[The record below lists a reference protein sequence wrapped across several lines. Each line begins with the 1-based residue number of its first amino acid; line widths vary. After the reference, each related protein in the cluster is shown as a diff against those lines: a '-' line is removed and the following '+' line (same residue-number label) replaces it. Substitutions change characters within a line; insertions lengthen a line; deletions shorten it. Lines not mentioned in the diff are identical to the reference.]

1 MDEASPLLLT
11 VEEGLAT
18 LTLNRPRALNALSRR
33 LAAALRD
40 TVRELAA
47 RPDLRVVVLRGAGER
62 AFSTGADLK
71 ERATMTP
78 DEKGAHTGEIAAA
91 AEALTALPV
100 PAIAAVR
107 GYALAGG
114 MELAVACDI
123 RVAAEDA
130 IFGLTEVAIGIFPGA
145 GGPVRLPRLVGPGK
159 ARELIYSGRRI
170 GAAEALQ
177 CGLVERVVPVAE
189 FDAAVAELAGQIRDA
204 APLAVRAAKRVLD
217 VAPDLPL
224 SAALAYAEAL
234 RRPLDATRDYDE
246 GLAAFAERRKPRFTG
261 E

>member
-40 TVRELAA
+40 TVRELTT

-78 DEKGAHTGEIAAA
+78 DEKGAHTSEIAAA

-130 IFGLTEVAIGIFPGA
+130 IFGLTEVAIGVFPGA

-177 CGLVERVVPVAE
+177 CGLVERVVPVAG

>member
-18 LTLNRPRALNALSRR
+18 LTLNRPQALNALSRR
-33 LAAALRD
+33 LGAALRD
-40 TVRELAA
+40 TVRELAT

-78 DEKGAHTGEIAAA
+78 AEKGAHTGEIAAA

-100 PAIAAVR
+100 PIIAAVR

-217 VAPDLPL
+217 VTPDLPL